1 MPDFSKM
8 MNWNA
13 GSQYVSNVSI
23 ISSDGTRFFG
33 SKFFGKE
40 DIWLLNLWT
49 IARCTACLKAGE
61 TTFLRML
68 LFGWLLAL
76 SPADFFSISPPP
88 LWNGG
93 MVSERSLL
101 FAASFLLL
109 GQCRTRVQR
118 ALVKSEAKT
127 TRPHFATPFLRN
139 VQLHA
144 HLLNSGMA
152 KHCHRPG
159 AIPGTEIVPDSF
171 FVQGNEYLGVRILF

>member
-1 MPDFSKM
+1 MVAQPLDHSSLHSVLESRRNNFSE
-8 MNWNA
+8 NA
-13 GSQYVSNVSI
+13 SVRMTSGPE
-23 ISSDGTRFFG
+23 SSG
-33 SKFFGKE
+33 
-40 DIWLLNLWT
+40 L
-49 IARCTACLKAGE
+49 
-61 TTFLRML
+61 FLHL
-68 LFGWLLAL
+68 
-76 SPADFFSISPPP
+76 PPP
-88 LWNGG
+88 CG

-171 FVQGNEYLGVRILF
+171 FCTGK